1 MNLVGLVEALKA
13 AFGGSRN
20 VDPFSVSPREAVRDI
35 PSYRESGDLA
45 KYLRGLEAELSEFS
59 MPRKYWRGVLLS
71 KLPSKVKNN
80 VVEVVESG
88 GSYQELKRALLKRVG
103 PSLVS

>member
-35 PSYRESGDLA
+35 PSYREGEDLA

-59 MPRKYWRGVLLS
+59 MPILAGCVAVQTSFQGER
-71 KLPSKVKNN
+71 
-80 VVEVVESG
+80 
-88 GSYQELKRALLKRVG
+88 
-103 PSLVS
+103 